1 MPSKLAKDFGSYADL
16 AAAYERDKDYRIVR
30 MPRPTSA
37 TAVLAPH
44 GGGIE
49 AYTSDIARAI
59 AGDDFGLYVFE
70 GLLRAGNFAA
80 LHLSSELFDEPDCL
94 QMLGTCDRVVTVHG
108 CGVDGEIV
116 LLGGGDDALR
126 GAIAAQLE
134 AVGVRF
140 DDAPA
145 RLAGADPRNI
155 CNRGRTGRGVQLEV
169 SMGLRRSQRRAVL
182 VQAVRKVLL
191 G

>member
-1 MPSKLAKDFGSYADL
+1 
-16 AAAYERDKDYRIVR
+16 
-30 MPRPTSA
+30 
-37 TAVLAPH
+37 
-44 GGGIE
+44 
-49 AYTSDIARAI
+49 
-59 AGDDFGLYVFE
+59 
-70 GLLRAGNFAA
+70 
-80 LHLSSELFDEPDCL
+80 
-94 QMLGTCDRVVTVHG
+94 MLGTCDRVVTVHG